1 MKTKQKIFRLFFM
14 SEIIVVM
21 SFYMFGSHGFY
32 TYLALSRENVC
43 LQKEVTIL
51 EKEIEDLQDEQKM
64 WHTHPTFYG
73 EQYAREKLHMAR
85 KDEVIYYNS

>member
-1 MKTKQKIFRLFFM
+1 MTRKQKMLRLFFVG
-14 SEIIVVM
+14 EIIMV
-21 SFYMFGSHGFY
+21 SCWYLFGSQGLFA
-32 TYLALSRENVC
+32 YLKVSRENTS
-43 LQKEVTIL
+43 LQHEINIL

>member
-14 SEIIVVM
+14 SEVVVV
-21 SFYMFGSHGFY
+21 SCLYLFGSHGLCS
-32 TYLALSRENVC
+32 YLKLSRENGS
-43 LQKEVTIL
+43 LQQEISIL
-51 EKEIEDLQDEQKM
+51 EKEIIDLQDEQKM
-64 WHTHPTFYG
+64 WHTHRTFYC